1 MSQNIESSVQSP
13 YYLKISSQQSSSA
26 SRYQMRDL
34 YNRPKRLAD
43 WIKRVNEN
51 VDEPDRTDI
60 LKLVEHMQNE
70 ERAILWIVRCIMAL
84 ITIRK
89 HLEKPFR
96 NVTKD
101 DMRSIL
107 KWMEQ
112 KGYKA
117 STNEKFRQVLKLF
130 YKVIYGNNEY
140 YPEQVPSSYSLILFF
155 SSYMQLAI
163 IWCVS
168 VGTLVL
174 LIYG

>member
-1 MSQNIESSVQSP
+1 MDSSV
-13 YYLKISSQQSSSA
+13 YHSSH
-26 SRYQMRDL
+26 
-34 YNRPKRLAD
+34 YNKKTPLG
-43 WIKRVNEN
+43 
-51 VDEPDRTDI
+51 
-60 LKLVEHMQNE
+60 
-70 ERAILWIVRCIMAL
+70 
-84 ITIRK
+84 
-89 HLEKPFR
+89 KPFT
-96 NVTKD
+96 NATKD

-130 YKVIYGNNEY
+130 YKLVYGNNEY